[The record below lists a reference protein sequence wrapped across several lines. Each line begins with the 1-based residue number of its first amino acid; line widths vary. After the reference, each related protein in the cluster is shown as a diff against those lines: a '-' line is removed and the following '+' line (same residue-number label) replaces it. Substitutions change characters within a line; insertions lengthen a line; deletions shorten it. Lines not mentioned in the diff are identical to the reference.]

1 MVGLQQYCNGCW
13 NSSMGVVMNGVT
25 NIEGCK
31 HGKVNK
37 KSSLFKIQFKNES
50 NFDLKIGN

>member
-1 MVGLQQYCNGCW
+1 MVGLQQCCNGCW

-37 KSSLFKIQFKNES
+37 KVVHSKS
-50 NFDLKIGN
+50 NLKMNQILI